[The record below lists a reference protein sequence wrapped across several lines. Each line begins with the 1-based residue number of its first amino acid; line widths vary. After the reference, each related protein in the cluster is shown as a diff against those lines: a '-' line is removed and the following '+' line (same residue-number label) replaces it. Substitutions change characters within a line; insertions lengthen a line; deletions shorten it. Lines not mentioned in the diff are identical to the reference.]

1 MKCGLDKNIINSMR
15 SNFDNWKTKKLSPT
29 TKEENINLYT
39 ASPLNYLKEIL
50 KNYKYQKQVSFLSFL
65 WSTL

>member
-1 MKCGLDKNIINSMR
+1 MR
-15 SNFDNWKTKKLSPT
+15 SNFDNWKTKKLSST